1 MKKVD
6 QSESAL
12 VFGASLQALHSN
24 NKKQIPIIKT
34 EHNRI
39 KSQLVGGIRLA
50 IWVWDN
56 QETNLNSYQS
66 GDSNMRPPDCVSELL
81 IIWLCTSLS
90 LGYSVQ
96 SKCTGLLLGV
106 GFRPRTSH
114 MEWSVSDQWH
124 QGQLLL
130 SILKGLKQTKPP
142 QLLNLNMETEK

>member
-6 QSESAL
+6 HSERAL
-12 VFGASLQALHSN
+12 VFQVTLQAFHSN

-39 KSQLVGGIRLA
+39 KSQLVGGNKLA
-50 IWVWDN
+50 IWMWDN
-56 QETNLNSYQS
+56 QEPNPNSYQS
-66 GDSNMRPPDCVSELL
+66 RDSNLGPPDCVSELL

-106 GFRPRTSH
+106 GLTPSINH
-114 MEWSVSDQWH
+114 MEWRVSQTYDVRVSFCCPYWRVLN
-124 QGQLLL
+124 GQ
-130 SILKGLKQTKPP
+130 SILSF
-142 QLLNLNMETEK
+142 